1 MFEPPTTERLIYL
14 LRSYDPEARVDA
26 ARQLAERSSDP
37 VTHEALYEASFKR
50 DQRIRAI
57 AARSLNDYPDD
68 RTLVRLVDLLSDRN
82 SAVRLAAAEAL
93 RDLDDASATLPL
105 IEALS
110 DRNRWVVLA
119 AMAGLERFGSSAARR
134 PLRKMIG
141 SKDQGISQAARQALA
156 AIEARDQ

>member
-14 LRSYDPEARVDA
+14 LRSHDPEARVDA
-26 ARQLAERSSDP
+26 ARQLAERASDP
-37 VTHEALYEASFKR
+37 VAHEALYEASFKR

-57 AARSLNDYPDD
+57 AARALNDYPDD
-68 RTLVRLVDLLSDRN
+68 RTLIRLVDLLADRN
-82 SAVRLAAAEAL
+82 SDVRLAAAEAL
-93 RDLDDASATLPL
+93 RDLGDSGATLPL

-119 AMAGLERFGSSAARR
+119 AVAGLERFGSAAARR